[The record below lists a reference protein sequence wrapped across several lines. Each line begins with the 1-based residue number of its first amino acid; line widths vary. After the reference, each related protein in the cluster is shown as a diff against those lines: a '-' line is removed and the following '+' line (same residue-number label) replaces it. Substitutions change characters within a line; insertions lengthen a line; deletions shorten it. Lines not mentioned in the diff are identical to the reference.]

1 MEDIIGSTDKER
13 LLYLRQIQY
22 LEEQLE
28 RCNLKY
34 DELEKQNGD
43 RTSRYGSLEKDKKNT
58 TKNLKGLVV
67 AKEKKVEELMEQL
80 KSQPEANGLVKEAL
94 ELQHSEKM
102 EELQQQLDEHNSE
115 SEVLAA
121 KSRKQQELEE
131 QLSLVMQQ
139 QSDTETQTKLLVSQN
154 EKLKANIDRQK
165 NEDELERQK
174 LIAEEKKL
182 MDDFIEWKTSWILR
196 QERDAHGKWL
206 EQLSFLQKENEALP
220 VERDALRD
228 KDRDLCVERDQL
240 TNDLMRVNMENSTCR
255 KEVQQ
260 MKMECEQ
267 LKAEMKDCSSAH
279 KSVLARKDSLRR
291 LLASESEEI
300 RQKTAESAELRAE
313 LQRESSRRRQLEAVT
328 KEGVLLLRHILTD
341 SEETSETDRKMLRL
355 QEILESSAPQAPPP
369 RLRPLND
376 SPEHRNLRPPNQ
388 TGTGITLHRK
398 RVSVSCYEKKRKNNR
413 RHCGCFL
420 TAAHQRAGQSP
431 AEAPVPPEPDQL
443 LNYQNIQTKERV
455 SEAKRSSCM

>member
-67 AKEKKVEELMEQL
+67 AKEKKVEELTEQL

-102 EELQQQLDEHNSE
+102 EELQQRLDEHNSE
-115 SEVLAA
+115 SEMLAA

-182 MDDFIEWKTSWILR
+182 MDDFIEWKTLRILR
-196 QERDAHGKWL
+196 KERDAHSKWL
-206 EQLSFLQKENEALP
+206 EQLSFLQKENETLP

-255 KEVQQ
+255 KELQQ
-260 MKMECEQ
+260 MKMACEQ
-267 LKAEMKDCSSAH
+267 LKAELKDCSSAH

-300 RQKTAESAELRAE
+300 RQKTVESAELRAE
-313 LQRESSRRRQLEAVT
+313 LQRESISRRRQLEAVT
-328 KEGVLLLRHILTD
+328 KEGVLLLGHILTD
-341 SEETSETDRKMLRL
+341 SDETPETDRKMLRL
-355 QEILESSAPQAPPP
+355 QEILESSAPQAPPSTTHP
-369 RLRPLND
+369 STETSD
-376 SPEHRNLRPPNQ
+376 LRPPNQ
-388 TGTGITLHRK
+388 TGNCAVRRRPAVIQRPPPLQTAEPHP
-398 RVSVSCYEKKRKNNR
+398 VSSKTDE
-413 RHCGCFL
+413 CGL
-420 TAAHQRAGQSP
+420 A
-431 AEAPVPPEPDQL
+431 
-443 LNYQNIQTKERV
+443 
-455 SEAKRSSCM
+455 